1 MRDMQWVMSRSLTE
15 NAAEALERKA
25 RNKVTAIRRA
35 VGEYNQSLDATND
48 AAAGQV
54 LRKQR
59 EMDRIVADYVELYK
73 AIKRIR
79 KKLGTDES

>member
-1 MRDMQWVMSRSLTE
+1 MSRSLTE

-35 VGEYNQSLDATND
+35 VGEYNQSLDAAND

-79 KKLGTDES
+79 KKLGTDEG